1 MTQQNAN
8 PVPSQ
13 RPEDRLTLNFNRGL
27 KGMAEKLIQRFPH
40 GQKVLDGG
48 LREVINRAIDQNP
61 EISKQDF
68 TAVELAER
76 IGILK
81 RSNEHFR
88 QRRRE
93 RKRRA

>member
-13 RPEDRLTLNFNRGL
+13 RPEDRVTLNFNRGL

-76 IGILK
+76 MGLLK
-81 RSNEHFR
+81 PEKPK
-88 QRRRE
+88 RRR
-93 RKRRA
+93 RA

>member
-1 MTQQNAN
+1 MSQQNAN
-8 PVPSQ
+8 PVPQ
-13 RPEDRLTLNFNRGL
+13 RPGDRLTLNFNRGL

-61 EISKQDF
+61 EISKQEF

-76 IGILK
+76 MGLLK
-81 RSNEHFR
+81 PTKPK
-88 QRRRE
+88 RRR
-93 RKRRA
+93 RA